1 MAKLSIS
8 ALDLRERLVL
18 ARMDYNVPLQG
29 RTVGD
34 DYRLL
39 ATLPTLRALIAQQA
53 RVVMCSHLGRPKG
66 KVDLRYSLRPVA
78 ERLERLLE
86 RNVGFCP
93 DTVGARAVEMAA
105 RLEPGGLLLVE
116 NLRFQ
121 PGEEANDDGF
131 AGQLSELGEVY
142 VNDAFGAAHRAH
154 ASTVGVVKYFPQAA
168 AGLLMERELDYLGRV
183 LAASERPVVVLLGG
197 AKAGDK
203 LPLLAH
209 LAQKA
214 DQLLIGGGMAYTFLR
229 ALGQPVGDSL
239 VQPEFVE
246 AAGRLLAEARPGQ
259 IVLPVDHVL
268 ESGEVVATIPPG
280 GKAMDIG
287 PATRALFAD
296 PIARARIVFWNGP
309 MGVFEKPPLDAGTR
323 AVARAVADCAGTTV
337 VGGGDSVA
345 ALRASGL
352 EDRISHISTGG
363 GAALE
368 FLAGEVLPGVA
379 ALTEVS
385 A

>member
-1 MAKLSIS
+1 MAKLSLS